1 MSLYEQGEDIV
12 LIGEIFP
19 AVIDVAE
26 GVEYPPGLPG
36 HVSADGHTR
45 VAESGILLKVF
56 ITGRGLL
63 VGWSEGS
70 EVRHH
75 EIPLTE
81 EELSG
86 ADYQGGLA
94 GPYRIR
100 SNGVCKCRD
109 KRLAGWDI
117 TNLYQGSAI
126 HNEQRRN
133 QALQRRKDMSGLIP
147 PRTPVVYSRA

>member
-1 MSLYEQGEDIV
+1 MLYGLGEDIV

-19 AVIDVAE
+19 AVIDVPEGTGYPAE
-26 GVEYPPGLPG
+26 LPG
-36 HVSADGHTR
+36 QLDQKSGLR
-45 VAESGILLKVF
+45 VAQTGILLKVF

-63 VGWSEGS
+63 IGWSEGQD
-70 EVRHH
+70 VQTV

-81 EELSG
+81 DELSG

-100 SNGVCKCRD
+100 ATGICKCRD

-117 TNLYQGSAI
+117 KDIYPGSMI
-126 HNEQRRN
+126 QNEQRRN
-133 QALQRRKDMSGLIP
+133 QALERTRTRSGLIP
-147 PRTPVVYSRA
+147 PRGATTYSRA

>member
-1 MSLYEQGEDIV
+1 MTLYGLGEDIV

-19 AVIDVAE
+19 AVIDVAADA
-26 GVEYPPGLPG
+26 EYPAELPG
-36 HVSADGHTR
+36 HADAGTGQR

-63 VGWSEGS
+63 VGWSEGQQI
-70 EVRHH
+70 RYT

-81 EELSG
+81 EELEG

-94 GPYRIR
+94 GPFRIR
-100 SNGVCKCRD
+100 SIGICKCRD
-109 KRLAGWDI
+109 RRLGGWDI
-117 TNLYQGSAI
+117 SDVYPGSML

-133 QALQRRKDMSGLIP
+133 QAMQRQRSRSGLIP
-147 PRTPVVYSRA
+147 PRGSVVYSNP